1 MTEET
6 TSNVRGIGGF
16 MFIAGAIACFT
27 PAIALGVP
35 LAIVG
40 GVMWA
45 LAPANSKR
53 TQQMVTEAEATGG
66 GCGAG
71 LVAVLFAIVV
81 MAIAA
86 VLAVGAGVAVVGGG
100 L

>member
-6 TSNVRGIGGF
+6 TGNVRGWGGF
-16 MFIAGAIACFT
+16 MFIAGAIASLT

-40 GVMWA
+40 GCMWA

-53 TQQMVTEAEATGG
+53 TQAMVDEAGTSG

-71 LVAVLFAIVV
+71 LASVLFVVVV
-81 MAIAA
+81 MALAGLLAA
-86 VLAVGAGVAVVGGG
+86 GAGLAMVGGG